1 MTDDELVELVG
12 RISNL
17 YTKKSPP
24 FALRDSRKALVG
36 PFAGGDCCR
45 RPRAGRT
52 KAQKMVPLPIVYA
65 PRQRTAK

>member
-24 FALRDSRKALVG
+24 FALRDVAKHWLGLSPEEIV
-36 PFAGGDCCR
+36 AGGHVQGALKPR
-45 RPRAGRT
+45 R
-52 KAQKMVPLPIVYA
+52 
-65 PRQRTAK
+65 